1 MATTELF
8 GSVSEVLLPTH
19 GGVRYVESGRTFVSG
34 VLNDALQER
43 LKAPRV
49 LLVEVP
55 SQSDEDLQ
63 QIRGRAKTLKSVPV
77 PPQILKPAVFPE
89 VTLDD
94 GSVIRTAGYPLN
106 GELLSE
112 IPDLTARFG
121 VRAANALLISLA
133 ESVVKLPMEASG
145 SESGPV
151 HGGISPERVI
161 IPAPGSGVAI
171 QLAGLG
177 VYRQPESAKQ
187 LQDLMRQDTQGLR
200 AIGRVLPISVA
211 LAAECVP
218 SRPGSKPSSLVNALQ
233 SAVKR
238 EGDAPTAQVAPS
250 EMADFAP
257 PAPVKPADFV
267 APSAPRQEKKA
278 KDPVP
283 VPSVA
288 PAIEEKQEEPEKRMV
303 PDPRGYGLIAA
314 EDLPAAAVVPKNEE
328 PSPVVQRPELPKPA
342 QVQAPVQLMPEE
354 ILPAELETPV
364 NTQEA
369 NAADSSPEPKESKA
383 EEPVPAAKRAD
394 EPIPVQVPVQRMP
407 EEISPAELETPVNT
421 QEATAVAPEA
431 HTPTEAAHS
440 SMLNRIRGV
449 IPTRQPRE
457 EAEQSTK
464 TEQRSVKALLTRR
477 NLLAGGAGV
486 GVLLLGSLAVGAMGN
501 KKSQGTSND
510 EVRSV
515 STLTGYAD
523 SGTWTVPVSASAQV
537 FAAEAGVLVANGP
550 KVEIHAFSKPA
561 GKTLIRTVD
570 LGGELDLAFDT
581 TVGGKAALVMQSGR
595 ELTVFVEGMGAED
608 KLIEAEVREGAR
620 ISGSGSAT
628 AVLAG
633 SSASVLLRD
642 GLAEFKRPDESA
654 YSSLA
659 ADSEGL
665 ISVAF
670 DAPVLVTDRE
680 GKKLTTASLSAVA
693 EGWGVHSWIGA
704 GHGKIVSLWAQD
716 VYTQDEAAEV
726 VLAVHSAADGSLLG
740 QKQMRLSDAAEKT
753 ANGMTVRPLRV
764 GQGGK
769 TAVFGRFVIRLA
781 DGSFR
786 DDLPADVV
794 VKKIKGEVIVAE
806 DQSGSALVYAPA
818 EARGV
823 KFSGAIMAQV
833 SSGLLV
839 QRGNALIL
847 LPGNQA

>member
-8 GSVSEVLLPTH
+8 GSVSEVLLPTR
-19 GGVRYVESGRTFVSG
+19 GGVRYRESGRTFVSG
-34 VLNDALQER
+34 VLTAALQER

-55 SQSDEDLQ
+55 SLSDEDLQ

-77 PPQILKPAVFPE
+77 PPQILKAAVFPE

-278 KDPVP
+278 E
-283 VPSVA
+283 A
-288 PAIEEKQEEPEKRMV
+288 PAPAVEEKQEEPKERMV
-303 PDPRGYGLIAA
+303 KDPSGYGLVAA
-314 EDLPAAAVVPKNEE
+314 DSAAAAVVPKDEE
-328 PSPVVQRPELPKPA
+328 PSPVAQRPELPKPA
-342 QVQAPVQLMPEE
+342 QVQAPAQSMPDAVS
-354 ILPAELETPV
+354 PAEPETPV

-369 NAADSSPEPKESKA
+369 NVS
-383 EEPVPAAKRAD
+383 
-394 EPIPVQVPVQRMP
+394 
-407 EEISPAELETPVNT
+407 
-421 QEATAVAPEA
+421 APEA

-457 EAEQSTK
+457 EAEQSTE
-464 TEQRSVKALLTRR
+464 TQQRSVKALLTRR

-561 GKTLIRTVD
+561 GKTLVRTVD

-581 TVGGKAALVMQSGR
+581 QVGGKAALVMQSGR
-595 ELTVFVEGMGAED
+595 KLTVFVEGMGAED

-642 GLAEFKRPDESA
+642 GLAEFKRPEESA

-794 VKKIKGEVIVAE
+794 VKKIKGEVIVTE

>member
-8 GSVSEVLLPTH
+8 GSVSEVLLPTR

-34 VLNDALQER
+34 VLTAALQER

-55 SQSDEDLQ
+55 SRSDEDLQ

-112 IPDLTARFG
+112 IPDLTARFV

-177 VYRQPESAKQ
+177 VYRQPESPKQ

-200 AIGRVLPISVA
+200 AVGRVLPVSVA

-238 EGDAPTAQVAPS
+238 EGDAPTAQVVPS
-250 EMADFAP
+250 EMADFVP
-257 PAPVKPADFV
+257 PVPVKPADFV
-267 APSAPRQEKKA
+267 APSAPRQEEKA
-278 KDPVP
+278 A
-283 VPSVA
+283 A
-288 PAIEEKQEEPEKRMV
+288 PAPAVEEKQEEPKERMV
-303 PDPRGYGLIAA
+303 KDPSGYGLVAA
-314 EDLPAAAVVPKNEE
+314 DSAAAVVPKDEE
-328 PSPVVQRPELPKPA
+328 PSPVAQRPELPKPA
-342 QVQAPVQLMPEE
+342 QVQAPAQSMPEE
-354 ILPAELETPV
+354 IPPAEPETPV
-364 NTQEA
+364 NNQEA

-394 EPIPVQVPVQRMP
+394 EPIPVPAPVQRMP
-407 EEISPAELETPVNT
+407 DAVSPAEPETPVNN
-421 QEATAVAPEA
+421 QEANVSAPED

-449 IPTRQPRE
+449 IPTRQSRE
-457 EAEQSTK
+457 EAKQSTE

-501 KKSQGTSND
+501 KKPQTSSD

-561 GKTLIRTVD
+561 GKTLVRTVD

-581 TVGGKAALVMQSGR
+581 QVGGKAALVMQSGR
-595 ELTVFVEGMGAED
+595 KLTVFVEGMGAED

-642 GLAEFKRPDESA
+642 GLAEFKRPEESA
-654 YSSLA
+654 YSTLA

-726 VLAVHSAADGSLLG
+726 MLAIHSAADGSLLG

-753 ANGMTVRPLRV
+753 ANGITVRPLRV

-794 VKKIKGEVIVAE
+794 VKKIKGEVIVTE

>member
-1 MATTELF
+1 
-8 GSVSEVLLPTH
+8 VLTA
-19 GGVRYVESGRTFVSG
+19 
-34 VLNDALQER
+34 ALQER

-55 SQSDEDLQ
+55 SLSDEDLQ
-63 QIRGRAKTLKSVPV
+63 LIRGRAKTLKSVPV
-77 PPQILKPAVFPE
+77 PPQILKAAVFPE

-177 VYRQPESAKQ
+177 VYRQPESPKQ

-200 AIGRVLPISVA
+200 AVGRVLPVSVA

-238 EGDAPTAQVAPS
+238 EGDAPTAQVAPA

-257 PAPVKPADFV
+257 PVPVKPADFV
-267 APSAPRQEKKA
+267 APSAPRQEEKA
-278 KDPVP
+278 EDPVP

-288 PAIEEKQEEPEKRMV
+288 PVVEEKQEEPEVRMV
-303 PDPRGYGLIAA
+303 PDPSGYGLVAA
-314 EDLPAAAVVPKNEE
+314 EDSSPAAVVPKNEE

-342 QVQAPVQLMPEE
+342 QVQAPAQSMPEE
-354 ILPAELETPV
+354 IP
-364 NTQEA
+364 
-369 NAADSSPEPKESKA
+369 
-383 EEPVPAAKRAD
+383 PAA
-394 EPIPVQVPVQRMP
+394 P
-407 EEISPAELETPVNT
+407 ETPVNT

-501 KKSQGTSND
+501 KKSKDTSNN

-550 KVEIHAFSKPA
+550 EVEIHAFSKPA
-561 GKTLIRTVD
+561 GKTLVRTVD

-581 TVGGKAALVMQSGR
+581 QVGGKAALVMQSGR
-595 ELTVFVEGMGAED
+595 KLTVFVEGMGAED

-642 GLAEFKRPDESA
+642 GLAEFKRPEESA

-726 VLAVHSAADGSLLG
+726 MLAVHSAADGSLLG

-794 VKKIKGEVIVAE
+794 VKKIKGEVIVTE

>member
-8 GSVSEVLLPTH
+8 GSVSEVLLPTR
-19 GGVRYVESGRTFVSG
+19 GGVRYTESGRTFVSG
-34 VLNDALQER
+34 VLSGPLQER

-55 SQSDEDLQ
+55 SRSDEDLQ

-94 GSVIRTAGYPLN
+94 GSVIRTAGYPLD

-121 VRAANALLISLA
+121 VRAANALLISLV

-145 SESGPV
+145 SEAGPV

-200 AIGRVLPISVA
+200 AVGRVLPVSVA
-211 LAAECVP
+211 VAAECVP

-233 SAVKR
+233 AAVKR
-238 EGDAPTAQVAPS
+238 EGDTPTAQVAPS

-267 APSAPRQEKKA
+267 APSAPRQEEKA
-278 KDPVP
+278 EDPVP

-288 PAIEEKQEEPEKRMV
+288 PAVEEKQEEPEVRMV
-303 PDPRGYGLIAA
+303 PDPSGYGL
-314 EDLPAAAVVPKNEE
+314 V
-328 PSPVVQRPELPKPA
+328 
-342 QVQAPVQLMPEE
+342 
-354 ILPAELETPV
+354 
-364 NTQEA
+364 
-369 NAADSSPEPKESKA
+369 AADSSPEPQESKA
-383 EEPVPAAKRAD
+383 EEPVPVAKRAD

-407 EEISPAELETPVNT
+407 DAVSPAELETPVNT

-457 EAEQSTK
+457 DAEQSTK

-550 KVEIHAFSKPA
+550 KVEIHAFSMPA

-581 TVGGKAALVMQSGR
+581 QVGGKAALVMQSGR
-595 ELTVFVEGMGAED
+595 KLTVFVEGMGAED

-642 GLAEFKRPDESA
+642 GLAEFKRPEESA

-670 DAPVLVTDRE
+670 DAPVLVTNRE

-693 EGWGVHSWIGA
+693 EGWDIHSWIGA

-769 TAVFGRFVIRLA
+769 TAVFGRLVIRLA

-794 VKKIKGEVIVAE
+794 VKKIKGEVIVTE

>member
-1 MATTELF
+1 MAITELF
-8 GSVSEVLLPTH
+8 GSVSEVLLPTR

-34 VLNDALQER
+34 VLTAALQER

-49 LLVEVP
+49 LLVEV
-55 SQSDEDLQ
+55 SSRSDEDLQ

-278 KDPVP
+278 E
-283 VPSVA
+283 A
-288 PAIEEKQEEPEKRMV
+288 PAPAVEEKQEEPKERMV
-303 PDPRGYGLIAA
+303 KDPSGYGLVAA
-314 EDLPAAAVVPKNEE
+314 DSAAAVVPKDEE
-328 PSPVVQRPELPKPA
+328 PSPVAQRPELPKPA
-342 QVQAPVQLMPEE
+342 QVQAP
-354 ILPAELETPV
+354 A
-364 NTQEA
+364 
-369 NAADSSPEPKESKA
+369 
-383 EEPVPAAKRAD
+383 
-394 EPIPVQVPVQRMP
+394 QRMP
-407 EEISPAELETPVNT
+407 EEIPPAEPETPVNT
-421 QEATAVAPEA
+421 QEATVSTPEA
-431 HTPTEAAHS
+431 HTPTETAHS

-457 EAEQSTK
+457 EAEQPTE

-501 KKSQGTSND
+501 KKSKDTSND

-550 KVEIHAFSKPA
+550 KVEIHAFSKHA
-561 GKTLIRTVD
+561 GKTLVRTVD

-581 TVGGKAALVMQSGR
+581 QVGGKAALVMQSGR
-595 ELTVFVEGMGAED
+595 KLTVFVEGMGAED

-642 GLAEFKRPDESA
+642 GLAEFKRPEESA
-654 YSSLA
+654 YSTLA

-726 VLAVHSAADGSLLG
+726 MLAVHSAADGSLLG

-753 ANGMTVRPLRV
+753 ANGITVRPLRV

-794 VKKIKGEVIVAE
+794 VKKIKGEVIVTE

>member
-8 GSVSEVLLPTH
+8 GSVSEVLLPTR
-19 GGVRYVESGRTFVSG
+19 GGVRCTESGRTFVSG
-34 VLNDALQER
+34 VLTAALQER

-55 SQSDEDLQ
+55 SLSDEDLQ

-77 PPQILKPAVFPE
+77 PPQILKAAVFPE

-112 IPDLTARFG
+112 IPDFAARFG

-200 AIGRVLPISVA
+200 AVGRVLPISVA

-218 SRPGSKPSSLVNALQ
+218 SRPGSKPSSLVSALQ

-257 PAPVKPADFV
+257 PAPVKLADFV

-278 KDPVP
+278 EAPVP

-288 PAIEEKQEEPEKRMV
+288 PAVEEKQEEPEVRMV
-303 PDPRGYGLIAA
+303 PDPSGYGL
-314 EDLPAAAVVPKNEE
+314 V
-328 PSPVVQRPELPKPA
+328 
-342 QVQAPVQLMPEE
+342 
-354 ILPAELETPV
+354 
-364 NTQEA
+364 
-369 NAADSSPEPKESKA
+369 AADSSPEPQESKA

-394 EPIPVQVPVQRMP
+394 DPIPVPVPVQRMP
-407 EEISPAELETPVNT
+407 DAVSPAAPETPVNT
-421 QEATAVAPEA
+421 QEANAVAPEA
-431 HTPTEAAHS
+431 HTPTETAHS

-457 EAEQSTK
+457 EAKQSTE

-501 KKSQGTSND
+501 KKSKDTSND

-561 GKTLIRTVD
+561 GKTLVRTVD

-581 TVGGKAALVMQSGR
+581 QVGGKAALVMQSGR
-595 ELTVFVEGMGAED
+595 KLTVFVEGMGAED

-642 GLAEFKRPDESA
+642 GLAEFKRPEESA

-726 VLAVHSAADGSLLG
+726 MLAVHSAADGSLLG

-794 VKKIKGEVIVAE
+794 VKKIKGEVIVTE

>member
-1 MATTELF
+1 
-8 GSVSEVLLPTH
+8 VLTA
-19 GGVRYVESGRTFVSG
+19 
-34 VLNDALQER
+34 ALQER

-55 SQSDEDLQ
+55 SLSDEDLQ
-63 QIRGRAKTLKSVPV
+63 LIRGRAKTLKSVPV
-77 PPQILKPAVFPE
+77 PPQILKAAVFPE

-177 VYRQPESAKQ
+177 VYRQPESPKQ

-200 AIGRVLPISVA
+200 AVGRVLPVSVA

-218 SRPGSKPSSLVNALQ
+218 SGPGSKPSSLVNALQ

-238 EGDAPTAQVAPS
+238 EGDAPTAQVAPA

-257 PAPVKPADFV
+257 PVPVKPADFV
-267 APSAPRQEKKA
+267 APSAPRQEEKA
-278 KDPVP
+278 EDPVP

-288 PAIEEKQEEPEKRMV
+288 PVVEEKQEEPEVRMV
-303 PDPRGYGLIAA
+303 PDPSGYGLVAA
-314 EDLPAAAVVPKNEE
+314 EDSSPAAVVPKNEE

-342 QVQAPVQLMPEE
+342 QVQAPAQSMPEE
-354 ILPAELETPV
+354 IP
-364 NTQEA
+364 
-369 NAADSSPEPKESKA
+369 
-383 EEPVPAAKRAD
+383 PAA
-394 EPIPVQVPVQRMP
+394 P
-407 EEISPAELETPVNT
+407 ETPVNT

-501 KKSQGTSND
+501 KKSKDTSNN

-550 KVEIHAFSKPA
+550 EVEIHAFSKPA
-561 GKTLIRTVD
+561 GKTLVRTVD

-581 TVGGKAALVMQSGR
+581 QVGGKAALVMQSGR
-595 ELTVFVEGMGAED
+595 KLTVFVEGMGAED

-642 GLAEFKRPDESA
+642 GLAEFKRPEESA

-726 VLAVHSAADGSLLG
+726 MLAVHSAADGSLLG

-794 VKKIKGEVIVAE
+794 VKKIKGEVIVTE

>member
-8 GSVSEVLLPTH
+8 GSVSEVLLPTR
-19 GGVRYVESGRTFVSG
+19 GGVRYTESGRTFVSG
-34 VLNDALQER
+34 VLTAALQER

-55 SQSDEDLQ
+55 SLSDEDLQ
-63 QIRGRAKTLKSVPV
+63 QIHGRAKTLKSVPV
-77 PPQILKPAVFPE
+77 PPQILKAAVFPE

-112 IPDLTARFG
+112 IPDLAARFG

-218 SRPGSKPSSLVNALQ
+218 SRPGSKPSSLVNALK

-257 PAPVKPADFV
+257 PAPVKLADFV
-267 APSAPRQEKKA
+267 APSAPRQEEKA
-278 KDPVP
+278 EDPVP

-288 PAIEEKQEEPEKRMV
+288 PAVEEKQEEPEVRMV
-303 PDPRGYGLIAA
+303 PDPSGYGLVAA
-314 EDLPAAAVVPKNEE
+314 DSPAAAVVPKNEE
-328 PSPVVQRPELPKPA
+328 PSPVAQRPELPKPA
-342 QVQAPVQLMPEE
+342 QVQAP
-354 ILPAELETPV
+354 A
-364 NTQEA
+364 
-369 NAADSSPEPKESKA
+369 
-383 EEPVPAAKRAD
+383 
-394 EPIPVQVPVQRMP
+394 QRMP
-407 EEISPAELETPVNT
+407 DAVSPAAPETPVNT
-421 QEATAVAPEA
+421 QEATVSAPEA
-431 HTPTEAAHS
+431 HTPTETAHS

-457 EAEQSTK
+457 EAKQSTE

-501 KKSQGTSND
+501 KKSKDTSND

-561 GKTLIRTVD
+561 GKTLVRTVD
-570 LGGELDLAFDT
+570 LGGEFDLAFDT

-595 ELTVFVEGMGAED
+595 KLTVFVEGMGAED

-642 GLAEFKRPDESA
+642 GLAEFKRPEESA
-654 YSSLA
+654 YSTLA

-716 VYTQDEAAEV
+716 VYTQDETAEV
-726 VLAVHSAADGSLLG
+726 MLAIHSAADGSLLG

-794 VKKIKGEVIVAE
+794 VKKIKGEVIVTE

>member
-8 GSVSEVLLPTH
+8 GSVSEVLLPTR
-19 GGVRYVESGRTFVSG
+19 GGVRYTESGRTFVSG
-34 VLNDALQER
+34 VLSGPLQER

-55 SQSDEDLQ
+55 SRSDEDLQ

-77 PPQILKPAVFPE
+77 PPQMLKPAVFPE

-94 GSVIRTAGYPLN
+94 GSVIRTAGYPLD

-112 IPDLTARFG
+112 TPDLTARFD

-161 IPAPGSGVAI
+161 LPAPGSGVAI

-200 AIGRVLPISVA
+200 AVGRVLPVSVA
-211 LAAECVP
+211 VAAECVP

-233 SAVKR
+233 AAVKR

-267 APSAPRQEKKA
+267 APSAPRQEEKA
-278 KDPVP
+278 EDPVP

-288 PAIEEKQEEPEKRMV
+288 PAVEEKQEEPEVRMV
-303 PDPRGYGLIAA
+303 PDPSGYGL
-314 EDLPAAAVVPKNEE
+314 V
-328 PSPVVQRPELPKPA
+328 
-342 QVQAPVQLMPEE
+342 
-354 ILPAELETPV
+354 
-364 NTQEA
+364 
-369 NAADSSPEPKESKA
+369 AADSSPEPQESKA
-383 EEPVPAAKRAD
+383 EEPVPVAKRAD

-407 EEISPAELETPVNT
+407 DAVSPAELETPVNT

-457 EAEQSTK
+457 DAEQSTK

-581 TVGGKAALVMQSGR
+581 QVGGKAALVMQSGR
-595 ELTVFVEGMGAED
+595 KLTVFVEGMGAED

-642 GLAEFKRPDESA
+642 GLAEFKRPEESA

-670 DAPVLVTDRE
+670 DAPVLVTNRE

-693 EGWGVHSWIGA
+693 EGWGIHSWIGA

-769 TAVFGRFVIRLA
+769 TAVFGRLVIRLA

-794 VKKIKGEVIVAE
+794 VKKIKGEVIVTE

>member
-1 MATTELF
+1 M
-8 GSVSEVLLPTH
+8 
-19 GGVRYVESGRTFVSG
+19 
-34 VLNDALQER
+34 
-43 LKAPRV
+43 
-49 LLVEVP
+49 
-55 SQSDEDLQ
+55 
-63 QIRGRAKTLKSVPV
+63 
-77 PPQILKPAVFPE
+77 
-89 VTLDD
+89 
-94 GSVIRTAGYPLN
+94 
-106 GELLSE
+106 
-112 IPDLTARFG
+112 
-121 VRAANALLISLA
+121 
-133 ESVVKLPMEASG
+133 
-145 SESGPV
+145 
-151 HGGISPERVI
+151 
-161 IPAPGSGVAI
+161 
-171 QLAGLG
+171 
-177 VYRQPESAKQ
+177 
-187 LQDLMRQDTQGLR
+187 
-200 AIGRVLPISVA
+200 
-211 LAAECVP
+211 
-218 SRPGSKPSSLVNALQ
+218 
-233 SAVKR
+233 
-238 EGDAPTAQVAPS
+238 
-250 EMADFAP
+250 
-257 PAPVKPADFV
+257 
-267 APSAPRQEKKA
+267 
-278 KDPVP
+278 
-283 VPSVA
+283 
-288 PAIEEKQEEPEKRMV
+288 
-303 PDPRGYGLIAA
+303 
-314 EDLPAAAVVPKNEE
+314 
-328 PSPVVQRPELPKPA
+328 
-342 QVQAPVQLMPEE
+342 
-354 ILPAELETPV
+354 
-364 NTQEA
+364 
-369 NAADSSPEPKESKA
+369 
-383 EEPVPAAKRAD
+383 PAAKRAD
-394 EPIPVQVPVQRMP
+394 EPIPVPVPVQRMP
-407 EEISPAELETPVNT
+407 EEIPPAEPETPVNT
-421 QEATAVAPEA
+421 QEATVSTPEA
-431 HTPTEAAHS
+431 HTPTETAHS

-457 EAEQSTK
+457 EAEQPTE

-477 NLLAGGAGV
+477 NLLAGGTGV

-501 KKSQGTSND
+501 KKSKDTSND

-550 KVEIHAFSKPA
+550 KVEIHAFSKHA
-561 GKTLIRTVD
+561 GKTLVRTVD

-581 TVGGKAALVMQSGR
+581 QVGGKAALVMQSGR
-595 ELTVFVEGMGAED
+595 KLTVFVEGMGAED

-642 GLAEFKRPDESA
+642 GLAEFKRPEESA
-654 YSSLA
+654 YSTLA

-726 VLAVHSAADGSLLG
+726 MLAVHSAADGSLLG

-753 ANGMTVRPLRV
+753 ANGITVRPLRV

-794 VKKIKGEVIVAE
+794 VKKIKGEVIVTE

>member
-8 GSVSEVLLPTH
+8 GSVSEVLLPTR
-19 GGVRYVESGRTFVSG
+19 GGVRYTESGRTFVSG
-34 VLNDALQER
+34 VLTAALQER

-55 SQSDEDLQ
+55 SLSDEDLQ

-133 ESVVKLPMEASG
+133 ESVVKLPMETSG

-177 VYRQPESAKQ
+177 VYRQPESPKQ

-200 AIGRVLPISVA
+200 AVGRVLPISVA

-218 SRPGSKPSSLVNALQ
+218 SRPGSKPSSLVTALQ

-257 PAPVKPADFV
+257 PAPVKLADFV
-267 APSAPRQEKKA
+267 APSAPRQEEKA
-278 KDPVP
+278 EDPVP

-288 PAIEEKQEEPEKRMV
+288 PAVEEKQEEPEVRMV
-303 PDPRGYGLIAA
+303 PDPSGYGL
-314 EDLPAAAVVPKNEE
+314 V
-328 PSPVVQRPELPKPA
+328 
-342 QVQAPVQLMPEE
+342 
-354 ILPAELETPV
+354 
-364 NTQEA
+364 
-369 NAADSSPEPKESKA
+369 AADSSPEPKESKA

-394 EPIPVQVPVQRMP
+394 EPIPVPVPVQRMP
-407 EEISPAELETPVNT
+407 DAVSPAEPETPVNT
-421 QEATAVAPEA
+421 QEANASAPEA
-431 HTPTEAAHS
+431 HTPPETAHS

-457 EAEQSTK
+457 EAKQSTK

-501 KKSQGTSND
+501 KKSKDTSND

-561 GKTLIRTVD
+561 GKTLVRTVD

-581 TVGGKAALVMQSGR
+581 QVGGKAALVMQSGR
-595 ELTVFVEGMGAED
+595 KLTVFVEGMGAED

-642 GLAEFKRPDESA
+642 GLAEFKRPEESA
-654 YSSLA
+654 YSTLA

-794 VKKIKGEVIVAE
+794 VKKIKGEVIVTE

>member
-8 GSVSEVLLPTH
+8 GSVSEVLLPTR
-19 GGVRYVESGRTFVSG
+19 GGVRYTESGRTFVSG
-34 VLNDALQER
+34 VLTAALQER

-55 SQSDEDLQ
+55 SLSDEDLQ

-77 PPQILKPAVFPE
+77 PPQILKAAVFPE

-112 IPDLTARFG
+112 IPDFAARFG

-200 AIGRVLPISVA
+200 AVGRVLPISVA

-218 SRPGSKPSSLVNALQ
+218 SRPGSKPSSLVSALQ

-257 PAPVKPADFV
+257 PAPVKLADFV

-278 KDPVP
+278 EAPVP

-288 PAIEEKQEEPEKRMV
+288 PAVEEKQEEPEVRMV
-303 PDPRGYGLIAA
+303 PDPSGYGL
-314 EDLPAAAVVPKNEE
+314 V
-328 PSPVVQRPELPKPA
+328 
-342 QVQAPVQLMPEE
+342 
-354 ILPAELETPV
+354 
-364 NTQEA
+364 
-369 NAADSSPEPKESKA
+369 AADSSPEPQESKA

-394 EPIPVQVPVQRMP
+394 DPIPVPVPVQRMP
-407 EEISPAELETPVNT
+407 DAVSPAAPETPVNT
-421 QEATAVAPEA
+421 QEANAVAPEA
-431 HTPTEAAHS
+431 HTPTETAHS

-457 EAEQSTK
+457 EAKQSTE

-501 KKSQGTSND
+501 KKSKDTSND

-561 GKTLIRTVD
+561 GKTLVRTVD

-581 TVGGKAALVMQSGR
+581 QVGGKAALVMQSGR
-595 ELTVFVEGMGAED
+595 KLTVFVEGMGAED

-642 GLAEFKRPDESA
+642 GLAEFKRPEESA

-726 VLAVHSAADGSLLG
+726 MLAVHSAADGSLLG

-794 VKKIKGEVIVAE
+794 VKKIKGEVIVTE

>member
-8 GSVSEVLLPTH
+8 GSVSEVLLPTR
-19 GGVRYVESGRTFVSG
+19 GGVRYTESGRTFVSG
-34 VLNDALQER
+34 VLTAALQER

-49 LLVEVP
+49 LLVEMP
-55 SQSDEDLQ
+55 SLSDEDLQ

-77 PPQILKPAVFPE
+77 PPQILKAAVFPE

-112 IPDLTARFG
+112 IPDLAARFG

-238 EGDAPTAQVAPS
+238 EGDAPTAQAAPS

-257 PAPVKPADFV
+257 PVPVKPADFV
-267 APSAPRQEKKA
+267 APSAPRQEEKA
-278 KDPVP
+278 E
-283 VPSVA
+283 A
-288 PAIEEKQEEPEKRMV
+288 PAPAVEEKQEEPKERMV
-303 PDPRGYGLIAA
+303 KDPSGYGLVAA
-314 EDLPAAAVVPKNEE
+314 DSAAAVVPKDEE
-328 PSPVVQRPELPKPA
+328 PSPVAQRPELPKPA
-342 QVQAPVQLMPEE
+342 QVQAPAQSMPEE
-354 ILPAELETPV
+354 IPPAEPETPV

-369 NAADSSPEPKESKA
+369 NA
-383 EEPVPAAKRAD
+383 
-394 EPIPVQVPVQRMP
+394 
-407 EEISPAELETPVNT
+407 
-421 QEATAVAPEA
+421 VAPEA
-431 HTPTEAAHS
+431 HTPTETAHS

-457 EAEQSTK
+457 EAKQSTE

-501 KKSQGTSND
+501 KKSKDTSND

-537 FAAEAGVLVANGP
+537 FAAEAGVLVTNGP

-561 GKTLIRTVD
+561 GKTLVRTVD

-595 ELTVFVEGMGAED
+595 KLTVFVEGMGAED

-642 GLAEFKRPDESA
+642 GLAEFKRPEESA

-753 ANGMTVRPLRV
+753 ANGITVRPLRV

-794 VKKIKGEVIVAE
+794 VKKIKGEVIVTE

>member
-8 GSVSEVLLPTH
+8 GSVSEVLLPTR
-19 GGVRYVESGRTFVSG
+19 GGVRYTESGRTFVSG
-34 VLNDALQER
+34 VLTAALQER

-55 SQSDEDLQ
+55 SLSDEDLQ
-63 QIRGRAKTLKSVPV
+63 LIRGRAKTLKSVPV
-77 PPQILKPAVFPE
+77 PPQILKAAVFPE

-94 GSVIRTAGYPLN
+94 GSIIRTAGYPLN

-177 VYRQPESAKQ
+177 VYRQPESPKQ

-200 AIGRVLPISVA
+200 AVGRVLPVSVA

-238 EGDAPTAQVAPS
+238 EGDAPTAQVAPA

-257 PAPVKPADFV
+257 PVPVKPADFV

-278 KDPVP
+278 E
-283 VPSVA
+283 A
-288 PAIEEKQEEPEKRMV
+288 PAPAPEAPAPAVEEKQEEPEVRMV
-303 PDPRGYGLIAA
+303 PDPSGYGL
-314 EDLPAAAVVPKNEE
+314 V
-328 PSPVVQRPELPKPA
+328 
-342 QVQAPVQLMPEE
+342 
-354 ILPAELETPV
+354 
-364 NTQEA
+364 
-369 NAADSSPEPKESKA
+369 AADSSPEPKESKA

-394 EPIPVQVPVQRMP
+394 EPIPVPVPVQRMP
-407 EEISPAELETPVNT
+407 DAVSPAEPETPVNT
-421 QEATAVAPEA
+421 QEATVSAPEDHA
-431 HTPTEAAHS
+431 PTEAVHS

-457 EAEQSTK
+457 EAKQSTE
-464 TEQRSVKALLTRR
+464 TEQRSVKELLTRR

-501 KKSQGTSND
+501 KKSKDTSND

-550 KVEIHAFSKPA
+550 KVEIHAFSKPT

-595 ELTVFVEGMGAED
+595 KLTVFVEGMGAED

-642 GLAEFKRPDESA
+642 GLAEFKRPEESA

-726 VLAVHSAADGSLLG
+726 MLAVHSAADGSLLG

-794 VKKIKGEVIVAE
+794 VKKIKGEVIVTE

>member
-8 GSVSEVLLPTH
+8 GSVSEVLLPTR
-19 GGVRYVESGRTFVSG
+19 GGVRCTESGRTFVSG
-34 VLNDALQER
+34 VLTAALQER

-55 SQSDEDLQ
+55 SRSDEDLQ

-94 GSVIRTAGYPLN
+94 GSVIRTAGYPLD

-121 VRAANALLISLA
+121 VRAANALLISLV

-200 AIGRVLPISVA
+200 AVGRVLPVSVA
-211 LAAECVP
+211 VAAECVP
-218 SRPGSKPSSLVNALQ
+218 SRPGSKPSSLVSALQ

-267 APSAPRQEKKA
+267 APSAPRQEEKA

-288 PAIEEKQEEPEKRMV
+288 PAVEEKQEEPKDRMV
-303 PDPRGYGLIAA
+303 KDPSGYGLVAA
-314 EDLPAAAVVPKNEE
+314 DSAAAVVPKDEE
-328 PSPVVQRPELPKPA
+328 PSPVAQRPELPKPA
-342 QVQAPVQLMPEE
+342 QVQAPAQSMPEE
-354 ILPAELETPV
+354 IPPAEPETPV

-369 NAADSSPEPKESKA
+369 N
-383 EEPVPAAKRAD
+383 
-394 EPIPVQVPVQRMP
+394 
-407 EEISPAELETPVNT
+407 T
-421 QEATAVAPEA
+421 VAPEA
-431 HTPTEAAHS
+431 HTPTETAHS

-457 EAEQSTK
+457 EAKQSTE

-501 KKSQGTSND
+501 KKSKDTSND

-537 FAAEAGVLVANGP
+537 FAAEAGVLVTNGP

-561 GKTLIRTVD
+561 GKTLVRTVD

-581 TVGGKAALVMQSGR
+581 QVGGKAALVMQSGR
-595 ELTVFVEGMGAED
+595 RLTVFVEGMGAED

-628 AVLAG
+628 AILAG

-642 GLAEFKRPDESA
+642 GLAEFKRPEESA

-726 VLAVHSAADGSLLG
+726 MLAIHSAADGSLLG

-753 ANGMTVRPLRV
+753 ANGITVRPLRV

-794 VKKIKGEVIVAE
+794 VKKIKGEVIVTE

>member
-8 GSVSEVLLPTH
+8 GSVSEVLLPTR

-34 VLNDALQER
+34 VLTAALQER

-49 LLVEVP
+49 LLVEV
-55 SQSDEDLQ
+55 SSRSDEDLQ

-161 IPAPGSGVAI
+161 IPSPGTGTAI

-278 KDPVP
+278 E
-283 VPSVA
+283 A
-288 PAIEEKQEEPEKRMV
+288 PAPAVEEKQEEPKERMV
-303 PDPRGYGLIAA
+303 KDPSGYGLVAA
-314 EDLPAAAVVPKNEE
+314 DSAAAVVPKDEE
-328 PSPVVQRPELPKPA
+328 PSPVAQRPELPKPA
-342 QVQAPVQLMPEE
+342 QVQAP
-354 ILPAELETPV
+354 A
-364 NTQEA
+364 
-369 NAADSSPEPKESKA
+369 
-383 EEPVPAAKRAD
+383 
-394 EPIPVQVPVQRMP
+394 QRMP
-407 EEISPAELETPVNT
+407 EEIPPAEPETPVNT
-421 QEATAVAPEA
+421 QEATVSTPEA
-431 HTPTEAAHS
+431 HTPTETAHS

-457 EAEQSTK
+457 EAEQPTE

-501 KKSQGTSND
+501 KTSKDTSND

-550 KVEIHAFSKPA
+550 KVEIHAFSKPT
-561 GKTLIRTVD
+561 GKTLVRTVD

-581 TVGGKAALVMQSGR
+581 QVGGKAALVMQSGR
-595 ELTVFVEGMGAED
+595 KLTVFVEGMGSEG

-642 GLAEFKRPDESA
+642 GLAEFKRPEESA
-654 YSSLA
+654 YSTLA

-670 DAPVLVTDRE
+670 DAPVLVTDRD

-769 TAVFGRFVIRLA
+769 TAVFGRSVIRLA

>member
-8 GSVSEVLLPTH
+8 GSVSEVLLPTR
-19 GGVRYVESGRTFVSG
+19 GGVRYRESGRTFVSG
-34 VLNDALQER
+34 VLTAALQER

-55 SQSDEDLQ
+55 SLSDEDLQ

-77 PPQILKPAVFPE
+77 PPQILKAAVFPE

-200 AIGRVLPISVA
+200 AVGRVLPVSVA

-257 PAPVKPADFV
+257 PVPVKPADFV

-278 KDPVP
+278 E
-283 VPSVA
+283 A
-288 PAIEEKQEEPEKRMV
+288 PAPAPEAPAPAVEEKQEEPKERMV
-303 PDPRGYGLIAA
+303 KDPSGYGLVVV
-314 EDLPAAAVVPKNEE
+314 EDFSPEPNTPKDEE
-328 PSPVVQRPELPKPA
+328 PSPVAQRPELPKPA
-342 QVQAPVQLMPEE
+342 QVQAPVQSMPEE
-354 ILPAELETPV
+354 IPS
-364 NTQEA
+364 
-369 NAADSSPEPKESKA
+369 AAP
-383 EEPVPAAKRAD
+383 
-394 EPIPVQVPVQRMP
+394 
-407 EEISPAELETPVNT
+407 ETPVNT
-421 QEATAVAPEA
+421 QEATVSASED

-457 EAEQSTK
+457 EAKQSTE
-464 TEQRSVKALLTRR
+464 TQQRSVKALLTRR

-550 KVEIHAFSKPA
+550 KVEIHAFSKPT
-561 GKTLIRTVD
+561 GKTLVRTVD

-581 TVGGKAALVMQSGR
+581 QVGGKAALVMQSGR
-595 ELTVFVEGMGAED
+595 KLTVFVEGMGAED

-642 GLAEFKRPDESA
+642 GLAEFKRPEESA

-726 VLAVHSAADGSLLG
+726 MLAVHSAADGSLLG

-781 DGSFR
+781 DGSLR

-794 VKKIKGEVIVAE
+794 VKKIKGEVIVTE

>member
-121 VRAANALLISLA
+121 VRAANALLISLV
-133 ESVVKLPMEASG
+133 ESVVNLPMESIG

-161 IPAPGSGVAI
+161 IPSPGSGAAI

-177 VYRQPESAKQ
+177 VYRQPESPKQ

-200 AIGRVLPISVA
+200 AVGRVLPVSVA

-218 SRPGSKPSSLVNALQ
+218 SRPGSKPSSLVSALQ

-257 PAPVKPADFV
+257 PVPVKPADFV
-267 APSAPRQEKKA
+267 APSAPRQEEKA

-288 PAIEEKQEEPEKRMV
+288 PVVEEKQEEPKERMV
-303 PDPRGYGLIAA
+303 KDPSGYGL
-314 EDLPAAAVVPKNEE
+314 VVVEEIPPEPNTPKDEE
-328 PSPVVQRPELPKPA
+328 PSPAAQRPELPKLA
-342 QVQAPVQLMPEE
+342 QVQDPVQSMPEE
-354 ILPAELETPV
+354 IP
-364 NTQEA
+364 
-369 NAADSSPEPKESKA
+369 
-383 EEPVPAAKRAD
+383 PAA
-394 EPIPVQVPVQRMP
+394 P
-407 EEISPAELETPVNT
+407 ETPVNT
-421 QEATAVAPEA
+421 QEATVSAPEA

-457 EAEQSTK
+457 EAEQSTE

-501 KKSQGTSND
+501 KKSKDTSND

-550 KVEIHAFSKPA
+550 KVEIHAFSKPT

-595 ELTVFVEGMGAED
+595 KLTVFVEGMGSEG

-633 SSASVLLRD
+633 SSASVLLSD
-642 GLAEFKRPDESA
+642 GLVEFKRPEESA

-680 GKKLTTASLSAVA
+680 GKKVSTASLSAVSD
-693 EGWGVHSWIGA
+693 GWGVHSWIGA

-726 VLAVHSAADGSLLG
+726 VLAVHSATDGSLLG

-753 ANGMTVRPLRV
+753 SNGMTVRPLRV

-769 TAVFGRFVIRLA
+769 TAVFGRSVIRLA

-786 DDLPADVV
+786 DDLPADAA
-794 VKKIKGEVIVAE
+794 VKKIKGEVIVTE

>member
-8 GSVSEVLLPTH
+8 GSVSEVLLPTR
-19 GGVRYVESGRTFVSG
+19 GGVRCTESGRTFVSG
-34 VLNDALQER
+34 VLTAALQER

-55 SQSDEDLQ
+55 SRSDEDLQ

-112 IPDLTARFG
+112 IPDLTARFV
-121 VRAANALLISLA
+121 VRAANALLISLV

-200 AIGRVLPISVA
+200 AVGRVLPVSVA
-211 LAAECVP
+211 VAAECVP
-218 SRPGSKPSSLVNALQ
+218 SRPGSKPSSLVSALQ

-267 APSAPRQEKKA
+267 APSAPRQEEKA

-288 PAIEEKQEEPEKRMV
+288 PAVEEKQEEPKDRMV
-303 PDPRGYGLIAA
+303 KDPSGYGLVAA
-314 EDLPAAAVVPKNEE
+314 DSAAAVVPKDEE
-328 PSPVVQRPELPKPA
+328 PSPVAQRPELPKPA
-342 QVQAPVQLMPEE
+342 QVQAPAQRMPEE
-354 ILPAELETPV
+354 IPPAEPETPV

-394 EPIPVQVPVQRMP
+394 EPIPVPVPVQRMP
-407 EEISPAELETPVNT
+407 DAVSPAEPETPVNT
-421 QEATAVAPEA
+421 QEANAVAPEA
-431 HTPTEAAHS
+431 HTPTETAHS

-457 EAEQSTK
+457 EAKQSTE

-501 KKSQGTSND
+501 KKSKDTSND

-561 GKTLIRTVD
+561 GKTLVRTVD

-581 TVGGKAALVMQSGR
+581 QVGGKAALVMQSGR
-595 ELTVFVEGMGAED
+595 KLTVFVEGMGAED

-642 GLAEFKRPDESA
+642 GLAEFKRPEESA

-726 VLAVHSAADGSLLG
+726 MLAVHSAADGSLLG

-794 VKKIKGEVIVAE
+794 VKKIKGEVIVTE

>member
-8 GSVSEVLLPTH
+8 GSVSEVLLPTR
-19 GGVRYVESGRTFVSG
+19 GGVRYTGSGRTFVSG
-34 VLNDALQER
+34 VLTAALQER

-55 SQSDEDLQ
+55 SRSDEDLQ

-94 GSVIRTAGYPLN
+94 GSVIRTAGYPLD

-133 ESVVKLPMEASG
+133 ESVVNLPMEASG

-200 AIGRVLPISVA
+200 AVGRVLPVSVA
-211 LAAECVP
+211 AAAECVP

-233 SAVKR
+233 AAVKR

-278 KDPVP
+278 EDPVP

-288 PAIEEKQEEPEKRMV
+288 PAVEEKQEEPKERMV
-303 PDPRGYGLIAA
+303 EDPSGYGLVVV
-314 EDLPAAAVVPKNEE
+314 EDFSPEPNTPKDEE
-328 PSPVVQRPELPKPA
+328 PSPVAQRPELPKP
-342 QVQAPVQLMPEE
+342 
-354 ILPAELETPV
+354 I
-364 NTQEA
+364 
-369 NAADSSPEPKESKA
+369 
-383 EEPVPAAKRAD
+383 PVP
-394 EPIPVQVPVQRMP
+394 VPVQRMP
-407 EEISPAELETPVNT
+407 EEIPPAAPETPVNT
-421 QEATAVAPEA
+421 QEATASAPEA
-431 HTPTEAAHS
+431 PAPTEAAHS

-457 EAEQSTK
+457 EAKQSTE

-523 SGTWTVPVSASAQV
+523 SGSWTVPVSASAQV

-561 GKTLIRTVD
+561 GKTLVRTVD

-595 ELTVFVEGMGAED
+595 KLTVFVEGMGAED

-642 GLAEFKRPDESA
+642 GLAEFKRPEESA

-794 VKKIKGEVIVAE
+794 VKKIKGEVIVTE

>member
-8 GSVSEVLLPTH
+8 GSVSEVLLPTR
-19 GGVRYVESGRTFVSG
+19 GGVRYTESGRTFVSG
-34 VLNDALQER
+34 VLTAALQER

-55 SQSDEDLQ
+55 SLSDEDLQ

-77 PPQILKPAVFPE
+77 PPQILKAAVFPE

-200 AIGRVLPISVA
+200 AVGRVLPISVA

-218 SRPGSKPSSLVNALQ
+218 SRPGSKPSSLMNALQ

-278 KDPVP
+278 E
-283 VPSVA
+283 A
-288 PAIEEKQEEPEKRMV
+288 PAPAVEEKQEEPKERMV
-303 PDPRGYGLIAA
+303 KDPSGYGLVAA
-314 EDLPAAAVVPKNEE
+314 DSAAAAVVPKDEE
-328 PSPVVQRPELPKPA
+328 PSPVAQRPELPKPA
-342 QVQAPVQLMPEE
+342 QVQAPAQSMPEE
-354 ILPAELETPV
+354 IPPAEPETPV
-364 NTQEA
+364 NNQEA

-394 EPIPVQVPVQRMP
+394 EPIPVPAPVQRMP
-407 EEISPAELETPVNT
+407 DAVSPAEPETPVNN
-421 QEATAVAPEA
+421 QEANVSAPED

-449 IPTRQPRE
+449 IPTRQSRE
-457 EAEQSTK
+457 EAKQSTE

-501 KKSQGTSND
+501 KKPQTSSD

-561 GKTLIRTVD
+561 GKTLVRTVD

-581 TVGGKAALVMQSGR
+581 QVGGKAALVMQSGR
-595 ELTVFVEGMGAED
+595 KLTVFVEGMGAED

-642 GLAEFKRPDESA
+642 GLAEFKRPEESA
-654 YSSLA
+654 YSTLA

-726 VLAVHSAADGSLLG
+726 MLAIHSAADGSLLG

-753 ANGMTVRPLRV
+753 ANGITVRPLRV

-794 VKKIKGEVIVAE
+794 VKKIKGEVIVTE

>member
-8 GSVSEVLLPTH
+8 GSVSEVLLPTR
-19 GGVRYVESGRTFVSG
+19 GGVRYTGSGRTFVSG
-34 VLNDALQER
+34 ALTAALQER

-55 SQSDEDLQ
+55 SRSDEDLQ

-133 ESVVKLPMEASG
+133 ESVVMLPMEASG

-161 IPAPGSGVAI
+161 IPSPGTGTAI

-177 VYRQPESAKQ
+177 VYRHPESPKQ

-238 EGDAPTAQVAPS
+238 ESDAPTAQVAPS

-257 PAPVKPADFV
+257 PVPVKLADFV
-267 APSAPRQEKKA
+267 APSAPRQEEKA
-278 KDPVP
+278 EDPVP

-288 PAIEEKQEEPEKRMV
+288 PAVEEKQEEPEVRMV
-303 PDPRGYGLIAA
+303 PDPSGYGL
-314 EDLPAAAVVPKNEE
+314 V
-328 PSPVVQRPELPKPA
+328 
-342 QVQAPVQLMPEE
+342 
-354 ILPAELETPV
+354 
-364 NTQEA
+364 
-369 NAADSSPEPKESKA
+369 AADSSPEPQESKA

-394 EPIPVQVPVQRMP
+394 EPIPVPVPVQRMP
-407 EEISPAELETPVNT
+407 DAVSPAAPETPVNT

-440 SMLNRIRGV
+440 SLLNRIRGV

-457 EAEQSTK
+457 EAEQPTE
-464 TEQRSVKALLTRR
+464 TEQRSVKSLLTRR

-486 GVLLLGSLAVGAMGN
+486 GVLLLGSLAVGAMNN
-501 KKSQGTSND
+501 KKSKDTSND

-550 KVEIHAFSKPA
+550 KVEIHAFSKPT
-561 GKTLIRTVD
+561 GKTLVRTVD

-595 ELTVFVEGMGAED
+595 KLTVFVEGMGSEG

-633 SSASVLLRD
+633 SSASVLLSD
-642 GLAEFKRPDESA
+642 GLVEFKRPEESA
-654 YSSLA
+654 YSTLA

-680 GKKLTTASLSAVA
+680 GKKVSTASLSAVSD
-693 EGWGVHSWIGA
+693 GWGVHSWIGA

-726 VLAVHSAADGSLLG
+726 VLAVHSATDGSLLG

-753 ANGMTVRPLRV
+753 SNGMTVRPLRV

-769 TAVFGRFVIRLA
+769 TAVFGRSVIRLA

-806 DQSGSALVYAPA
+806 DQGGSTLVYAPA
-818 EARGV
+818 EGHGV

>member
-8 GSVSEVLLPTH
+8 GSVSEVLLPTR
-19 GGVRYVESGRTFVSG
+19 GGVRYTESGRTFVSG
-34 VLNDALQER
+34 VLTAALQER

-55 SQSDEDLQ
+55 SLSDEDLQ

-77 PPQILKPAVFPE
+77 PPQILKAAVFPE

-112 IPDLTARFG
+112 IPDLAARFG

-257 PAPVKPADFV
+257 PAPVKLADFV
-267 APSAPRQEKKA
+267 APSAPRQEEKA
-278 KDPVP
+278 EDPVP

-288 PAIEEKQEEPEKRMV
+288 PAVEEKQEEPEVRMV
-303 PDPRGYGLIAA
+303 PDPSGYGLVAA
-314 EDLPAAAVVPKNEE
+314 DSPAAAVVPKNEE
-328 PSPVVQRPELPKPA
+328 PSPVAQRPELPKPA
-342 QVQAPVQLMPEE
+342 QVQAP
-354 ILPAELETPV
+354 A
-364 NTQEA
+364 
-369 NAADSSPEPKESKA
+369 
-383 EEPVPAAKRAD
+383 
-394 EPIPVQVPVQRMP
+394 QRMP
-407 EEISPAELETPVNT
+407 DAVSPAAPETPVNT
-421 QEATAVAPEA
+421 QEATVSAPEA
-431 HTPTEAAHS
+431 HTPTETAHS

-457 EAEQSTK
+457 EAKQSTE

-501 KKSQGTSND
+501 KKSKDTSND

-561 GKTLIRTVD
+561 GKTLVRTVD

-595 ELTVFVEGMGAED
+595 KLTVFVEGMGAED

-642 GLAEFKRPDESA
+642 GLAEFKRPEESA

-716 VYTQDEAAEV
+716 VYTQDETAEV
-726 VLAVHSAADGSLLG
+726 MLAIHSAADGSLLG

-781 DGSFR
+781 DGTFR

-794 VKKIKGEVIVAE
+794 VKKIKGEVIVTE

>member
-8 GSVSEVLLPTH
+8 GSVSEVLLPTR
-19 GGVRYVESGRTFVSG
+19 GGVRCAESGRTFVSG
-34 VLNDALQER
+34 VLTAALQER

-55 SQSDEDLQ
+55 SRSDEDLQ

-94 GSVIRTAGYPLN
+94 GSVIRTAGYPLD

-121 VRAANALLISLA
+121 VRAANALLISLV

-200 AIGRVLPISVA
+200 AVGRVLPVSVA
-211 LAAECVP
+211 VAAECVP

-233 SAVKR
+233 AAVKR

-267 APSAPRQEKKA
+267 APSAPRQEEKA

-288 PAIEEKQEEPEKRMV
+288 PAVEEKQEEPKDRMV
-303 PDPRGYGLIAA
+303 KDPSGYGLVAA
-314 EDLPAAAVVPKNEE
+314 DSAAAVVPKDEE
-328 PSPVVQRPELPKPA
+328 PSPVAQRPELPKPA
-342 QVQAPVQLMPEE
+342 QVQAPAQRMPEE
-354 ILPAELETPV
+354 IPPAEPETPV

-394 EPIPVQVPVQRMP
+394 EPIPVPVPVQRMP
-407 EEISPAELETPVNT
+407 DEISPAEPETPVNT
-421 QEATAVAPEA
+421 QEANAVAPEA
-431 HTPTEAAHS
+431 HTPTETAHS

-457 EAEQSTK
+457 EAKQSTE

-561 GKTLIRTVD
+561 GKTLVRTVD

-595 ELTVFVEGMGAED
+595 KLTVFVEGMGAED

-642 GLAEFKRPDESA
+642 GLAEFKRPEESA

-740 QKQMRLSDAAEKT
+740 QKQMRLSNAAEKT

-794 VKKIKGEVIVAE
+794 VKKIKGEVIVTE

>member
-8 GSVSEVLLPTH
+8 GSVSEVLLPTR
-19 GGVRYVESGRTFVSG
+19 GGVRYTESGRTFVSG
-34 VLNDALQER
+34 VLTAALQER

-55 SQSDEDLQ
+55 SRSDEDLQ

-112 IPDLTARFG
+112 IHDLTARFG

-177 VYRQPESAKQ
+177 VYRQPESPKQ

-200 AIGRVLPISVA
+200 AVGRVLPISVA

-257 PAPVKPADFV
+257 PAPVKLADFV
-267 APSAPRQEKKA
+267 APSAPRQEEKA
-278 KDPVP
+278 EDPVP

-288 PAIEEKQEEPEKRMV
+288 PAVEEKQEEPEVRMV
-303 PDPRGYGLIAA
+303 PDPSGYGL
-314 EDLPAAAVVPKNEE
+314 V
-328 PSPVVQRPELPKPA
+328 
-342 QVQAPVQLMPEE
+342 
-354 ILPAELETPV
+354 
-364 NTQEA
+364 
-369 NAADSSPEPKESKA
+369 AADSSPEPQESKA

-394 EPIPVQVPVQRMP
+394 EPIPVPVPVQRMP
-407 EEISPAELETPVNT
+407 DAVSPAEPETPVNT
-421 QEATAVAPEA
+421 QEANAVAPEA
-431 HTPTEAAHS
+431 HTPPETAHS

-457 EAEQSTK
+457 EAKQSTE

-501 KKSQGTSND
+501 KKSKDTSND

-550 KVEIHAFSKPA
+550 KVEIHEFSKPT
-561 GKTLIRTVD
+561 GKTLVRTVD

-595 ELTVFVEGMGAED
+595 KLTVFVEGMGAED

-642 GLAEFKRPDESA
+642 GLAEFKRPEESA
-654 YSSLA
+654 YSTLA

-794 VKKIKGEVIVAE
+794 VKKIKGEVIVTE

>member
-8 GSVSEVLLPTH
+8 GSVSEVLLPTR
-19 GGVRYVESGRTFVSG
+19 GGVRYTESGRTFVSG
-34 VLNDALQER
+34 VLTAALQER

-55 SQSDEDLQ
+55 SRSDEDLQ

-77 PPQILKPAVFPE
+77 PLQILKAAVFPE

-133 ESVVKLPMEASG
+133 ESVVNLPMEASG

-161 IPAPGSGVAI
+161 IPSPGTGTAI

-177 VYRQPESAKQ
+177 VYRQPESPKQ

-200 AIGRVLPISVA
+200 AVGRVLPISVA

-278 KDPVP
+278 E
-283 VPSVA
+283 A
-288 PAIEEKQEEPEKRMV
+288 PAPAVEEKQEEPKERMV
-303 PDPRGYGLIAA
+303 KDPSGYGLVAA
-314 EDLPAAAVVPKNEE
+314 DSAAAVVPKDEE
-328 PSPVVQRPELPKPA
+328 PSPVAQRPELPKPA
-342 QVQAPVQLMPEE
+342 QVQAPAQSMPEE
-354 ILPAELETPV
+354 IPPAEPETPV

-394 EPIPVQVPVQRMP
+394 EPIPVPAPVQRMP
-407 EEISPAELETPVNT
+407 DAVSPAEPETPVNT
-421 QEATAVAPEA
+421 QEANVSAPED
-431 HTPTEAAHS
+431 HTPTETAHS

-449 IPTRQPRE
+449 IPTRQSRE
-457 EAEQSTK
+457 EAKQSTK

-501 KKSQGTSND
+501 KKSKDTSND

-561 GKTLIRTVD
+561 GKTLVRTVD

-581 TVGGKAALVMQSGR
+581 QVGGKAALVMRSGR
-595 ELTVFVEGMGAED
+595 KLTVFVEGMGAED

-642 GLAEFKRPDESA
+642 GLAEFKHPEESA

-726 VLAVHSAADGSLLG
+726 MLAIHSAADGSLLG

-753 ANGMTVRPLRV
+753 ANGITVRPLRV

-794 VKKIKGEVIVAE
+794 VKKIKGEVIVTE

>member
-1 MATTELF
+1 
-8 GSVSEVLLPTH
+8 
-19 GGVRYVESGRTFVSG
+19 
-34 VLNDALQER
+34 
-43 LKAPRV
+43 
-49 LLVEVP
+49 
-55 SQSDEDLQ
+55 
-63 QIRGRAKTLKSVPV
+63 
-77 PPQILKPAVFPE
+77 
-89 VTLDD
+89 
-94 GSVIRTAGYPLN
+94 
-106 GELLSE
+106 
-112 IPDLTARFG
+112 
-121 VRAANALLISLA
+121 
-133 ESVVKLPMEASG
+133 
-145 SESGPV
+145 
-151 HGGISPERVI
+151 
-161 IPAPGSGVAI
+161 
-171 QLAGLG
+171 
-177 VYRQPESAKQ
+177 
-187 LQDLMRQDTQGLR
+187 
-200 AIGRVLPISVA
+200 
-211 LAAECVP
+211 
-218 SRPGSKPSSLVNALQ
+218 
-233 SAVKR
+233 
-238 EGDAPTAQVAPS
+238 
-250 EMADFAP
+250 
-257 PAPVKPADFV
+257 
-267 APSAPRQEKKA
+267 
-278 KDPVP
+278 
-283 VPSVA
+283 
-288 PAIEEKQEEPEKRMV
+288 
-303 PDPRGYGLIAA
+303 
-314 EDLPAAAVVPKNEE
+314 
-328 PSPVVQRPELPKPA
+328 
-342 QVQAPVQLMPEE
+342 
-354 ILPAELETPV
+354 
-364 NTQEA
+364 
-369 NAADSSPEPKESKA
+369 
-383 EEPVPAAKRAD
+383 
-394 EPIPVQVPVQRMP
+394 
-407 EEISPAELETPVNT
+407 
-421 QEATAVAPEA
+421 
-431 HTPTEAAHS
+431 
-440 SMLNRIRGV
+440 MLNRIRGV

-457 EAEQSTK
+457 EAKQSTE

-501 KKSQGTSND
+501 KKSKDTSND

-537 FAAEAGVLVANGP
+537 FAAEAGVLVTNGP
-550 KVEIHAFSKPA
+550 KVEIHVFSKPA
-561 GKTLIRTVD
+561 GKTLVRTVD

-581 TVGGKAALVMQSGR
+581 QVGGKAALVMQSGR
-595 ELTVFVEGMGAED
+595 RLTVFVEGMGAED

-628 AVLAG
+628 AILAG

-642 GLAEFKRPDESA
+642 GLAEFKRPEESA

-726 VLAVHSAADGSLLG
+726 MLAIHSAADGSLLG

-794 VKKIKGEVIVAE
+794 VKKIKGEVIVTE

>member
-8 GSVSEVLLPTH
+8 GSVSEVLLPTR
-19 GGVRYVESGRTFVSG
+19 GGVRYTESGRTFVSG
-34 VLNDALQER
+34 VLTAALQER

-55 SQSDEDLQ
+55 SLSDEDLQ
-63 QIRGRAKTLKSVPV
+63 QIRGRAKTLKSVSV
-77 PPQILKPAVFPE
+77 PPQILKAAVFPE

-112 IPDLTARFG
+112 ILDLTARFG

-278 KDPVP
+278 E
-283 VPSVA
+283 A
-288 PAIEEKQEEPEKRMV
+288 PAPAVEEKQEEPKERMV
-303 PDPRGYGLIAA
+303 KDPSRYGLVAA
-314 EDLPAAAVVPKNEE
+314 DSAAAVVQKDEE
-328 PSPVVQRPELPKPA
+328 PSPVAQRPELPKPA
-342 QVQAPVQLMPEE
+342 QVQAPAQSMPEE
-354 ILPAELETPV
+354 IPPAEPETPV
-364 NTQEA
+364 NAQEA

-394 EPIPVQVPVQRMP
+394 EPIPVPVPVQRMP
-407 EEISPAELETPVNT
+407 DAVSPAEPETPVNT
-421 QEATAVAPEA
+421 QEANVSAPED
-431 HTPTEAAHS
+431 HTPTETAHS

-449 IPTRQPRE
+449 IPTRQSRE
-457 EAEQSTK
+457 EAKQSTK

-501 KKSQGTSND
+501 KKSKDTSND

-550 KVEIHAFSKPA
+550 KVEIHAFSKPT
-561 GKTLIRTVD
+561 GKTLVRTVD

-581 TVGGKAALVMQSGR
+581 QVGGKAALVMQSGR
-595 ELTVFVEGMGAED
+595 KLTVFVEGMGAED

-642 GLAEFKRPDESA
+642 GLAEFKRPEESA
-654 YSSLA
+654 YSTLA

-680 GKKLTTASLSAVA
+680 GKNLTTASLSAVA

-740 QKQMRLSDAAEKT
+740 QKQLRLSDAAEKT
-753 ANGMTVRPLRV
+753 SNGMTVRPLRV

>member
-8 GSVSEVLLPTH
+8 GSVSEVLLPTR
-19 GGVRYVESGRTFVSG
+19 GGVRYTESGRTFVSG
-34 VLNDALQER
+34 VLTAALQER

-55 SQSDEDLQ
+55 SRSDEDLQ

-77 PPQILKPAVFPE
+77 PPQILKAAVFPE

-161 IPAPGSGVAI
+161 IPSPGTGTAI

-177 VYRQPESAKQ
+177 VYRQPESPKQ

-200 AIGRVLPISVA
+200 AVGRVLPISVA

-278 KDPVP
+278 E
-283 VPSVA
+283 A
-288 PAIEEKQEEPEKRMV
+288 PAPAVEEKQEEPKERMV
-303 PDPRGYGLIAA
+303 KDPSGYGLVAA
-314 EDLPAAAVVPKNEE
+314 DSAAAAVVPKDEE
-328 PSPVVQRPELPKPA
+328 PSPVAQRPELPKPA
-342 QVQAPVQLMPEE
+342 QVQAPAQRMPDAVS
-354 ILPAELETPV
+354 PAEPETPV
-364 NTQEA
+364 NNQEA
-369 NAADSSPEPKESKA
+369 NAA
-383 EEPVPAAKRAD
+383 
-394 EPIPVQVPVQRMP
+394 
-407 EEISPAELETPVNT
+407 
-421 QEATAVAPEA
+421 APED

-449 IPTRQPRE
+449 IPTRQSRE
-457 EAEQSTK
+457 EAKQSTE

-501 KKSQGTSND
+501 KKPQTSSD

-561 GKTLIRTVD
+561 GKTLVRTVD

-581 TVGGKAALVMQSGR
+581 QVGGKAALVMQSGR
-595 ELTVFVEGMGAED
+595 KLTVFVEGMGAED

-642 GLAEFKRPDESA
+642 GLAEFKRPEESA
-654 YSSLA
+654 YSTLA

-726 VLAVHSAADGSLLG
+726 MLAIHSAADGSLLG

-753 ANGMTVRPLRV
+753 ANGITVRPLRV

-794 VKKIKGEVIVAE
+794 VKKIKGEVIVTE

>member
-8 GSVSEVLLPTH
+8 GSVSEVLLPTR
-19 GGVRYVESGRTFVSG
+19 GGVRYTESGRTFVSG
-34 VLNDALQER
+34 VLTAALQER

-49 LLVEVP
+49 LLVEV
-55 SQSDEDLQ
+55 SSLSDEDLQ

-77 PPQILKPAVFPE
+77 PPQILKAAVFPE

-112 IPDLTARFG
+112 IPDLAARFG

-257 PAPVKPADFV
+257 PAPVKLADFV
-267 APSAPRQEKKA
+267 APSAPRQEEKA
-278 KDPVP
+278 EDPVP

-288 PAIEEKQEEPEKRMV
+288 PAVEEKQEEPEVRMV
-303 PDPRGYGLIAA
+303 PDPSGYGLVAA
-314 EDLPAAAVVPKNEE
+314 DSPAAAVVPKNEE
-328 PSPVVQRPELPKPA
+328 PSPVAQRPELPKPA
-342 QVQAPVQLMPEE
+342 QVQAP
-354 ILPAELETPV
+354 A
-364 NTQEA
+364 
-369 NAADSSPEPKESKA
+369 
-383 EEPVPAAKRAD
+383 
-394 EPIPVQVPVQRMP
+394 QRMP
-407 EEISPAELETPVNT
+407 DAVSPAAPETPVNT
-421 QEATAVAPEA
+421 QEATVSAPEA
-431 HTPTEAAHS
+431 HTPTETAHS

-457 EAEQSTK
+457 EAKQSTE

-501 KKSQGTSND
+501 KKSKDTSND

-561 GKTLIRTVD
+561 GKTLVRTVD

-595 ELTVFVEGMGAED
+595 KLTVFVEGMGAED

-642 GLAEFKRPDESA
+642 GLAEFKRPEESA

-716 VYTQDEAAEV
+716 VYTQDETAEV
-726 VLAVHSAADGSLLG
+726 MLAIHSAADGSLLG

-781 DGSFR
+781 DGTFR

-794 VKKIKGEVIVAE
+794 VKKIKGEVIVTE

>member
-278 KDPVP
+278 E
-283 VPSVA
+283 A
-288 PAIEEKQEEPEKRMV
+288 PAPAVEEKQEEPKERMV
-303 PDPRGYGLIAA
+303 KDPSGYGLVAA
-314 EDLPAAAVVPKNEE
+314 DSAAAVVPKDEE
-328 PSPVVQRPELPKPA
+328 PSHVAQRPELPKPA
-342 QVQAPVQLMPEE
+342 QVQAPAQRMPDAVS
-354 ILPAELETPV
+354 PAEPETPV

-369 NAADSSPEPKESKA
+369 NA
-383 EEPVPAAKRAD
+383 
-394 EPIPVQVPVQRMP
+394 
-407 EEISPAELETPVNT
+407 
-421 QEATAVAPEA
+421 VAPEA
-431 HTPTEAAHS
+431 HTPTETAHS

-457 EAEQSTK
+457 EAKQSTE

-501 KKSQGTSND
+501 KKSKDTSND

-561 GKTLIRTVD
+561 GKTLVRTVD

-595 ELTVFVEGMGAED
+595 KLTVFVEGMGAED

-642 GLAEFKRPDESA
+642 GLAEFKRPEESA

>member
-8 GSVSEVLLPTH
+8 GSVSEVLLPTR
-19 GGVRYVESGRTFVSG
+19 GGVRYTETESGRTFVSG
-34 VLNDALQER
+34 VLTAALQER

-55 SQSDEDLQ
+55 SLSDEDLQ

-77 PPQILKPAVFPE
+77 PPQILKAAVFPE

-112 IPDLTARFG
+112 IPDLAARFG

-257 PAPVKPADFV
+257 PAPVKLADFV
-267 APSAPRQEKKA
+267 APSAPRQEEKA
-278 KDPVP
+278 EDPVP

-288 PAIEEKQEEPEKRMV
+288 PAVEEKQKEPEVRMV
-303 PDPRGYGLIAA
+303 PDPSGYGL
-314 EDLPAAAVVPKNEE
+314 V
-328 PSPVVQRPELPKPA
+328 
-342 QVQAPVQLMPEE
+342 
-354 ILPAELETPV
+354 
-364 NTQEA
+364 
-369 NAADSSPEPKESKA
+369 AADSSPKPQESKA

-394 EPIPVQVPVQRMP
+394 EPIPVPVPVQRMP
-407 EEISPAELETPVNT
+407 DAVSPAAPETPVNT
-421 QEATAVAPEA
+421 QEATVSAPEDHA
-431 HTPTEAAHS
+431 PTEAAHS

-501 KKSQGTSND
+501 KKSKDTSND

-561 GKTLIRTVD
+561 GKTLVRTVD

-581 TVGGKAALVMQSGR
+581 QVGGKAALVMQSGR
-595 ELTVFVEGMGAED
+595 KLTVFVEGMGAED

-642 GLAEFKRPDESA
+642 GLAEFKRPEESA

-794 VKKIKGEVIVAE
+794 VKKIKGEVIVTE

>member
-8 GSVSEVLLPTH
+8 GSVSEVLLPTR
-19 GGVRYVESGRTFVSG
+19 GGVRYAESGRTFVSG
-34 VLNDALQER
+34 VLTAALQER

-55 SQSDEDLQ
+55 SRSDEDLQ

-177 VYRQPESAKQ
+177 VYRQPESPKQ

-200 AIGRVLPISVA
+200 AIGRILPISVA

-278 KDPVP
+278 E
-283 VPSVA
+283 A
-288 PAIEEKQEEPEKRMV
+288 PAPAPEAPAPAVEEKQEEPKERMV
-303 PDPRGYGLIAA
+303 KDPSGYGLVAA
-314 EDLPAAAVVPKNEE
+314 DSAAAVVPKDEE
-328 PSPVVQRPELPKPA
+328 PSPVAQRPELPKPA
-342 QVQAPVQLMPEE
+342 QVQAPAQRMPEE
-354 ILPAELETPV
+354 IPPAESETPV

-369 NAADSSPEPKESKA
+369 NA
-383 EEPVPAAKRAD
+383 
-394 EPIPVQVPVQRMP
+394 
-407 EEISPAELETPVNT
+407 
-421 QEATAVAPEA
+421 VAPEA
-431 HTPTEAAHS
+431 HTPTETAHS

-457 EAEQSTK
+457 EAKQSTE

-486 GVLLLGSLAVGAMGN
+486 GVLLLGSLAVGAVGN
-501 KKSQGTSND
+501 KKPKDTSND

-561 GKTLIRTVD
+561 GKTLVRTVD

-581 TVGGKAALVMQSGR
+581 QVGGKAALVMQSGR
-595 ELTVFVEGMGAED
+595 KLTVFVEGMGAED

-642 GLAEFKRPDESA
+642 GLAEFKRPEESA

-693 EGWGVHSWIGA
+693 EGWGVHSWIGT

-726 VLAVHSAADGSLLG
+726 VLAVHSATDGSLLG

-753 ANGMTVRPLRV
+753 SNGMTVRPLRV

-769 TAVFGRFVIRLA
+769 TAVFGRSVIRLA

-786 DDLPADVV
+786 DDLPADAA
-794 VKKIKGEVIVAE
+794 VKKIKGEVIVTE

>member
-8 GSVSEVLLPTH
+8 GSVSEVLLPTR
-19 GGVRYVESGRTFVSG
+19 GGVRYTESGRTFVSG
-34 VLNDALQER
+34 VLSGPLQER

-55 SQSDEDLQ
+55 SRSDEDLQ

-77 PPQILKPAVFPE
+77 PPKILKPAVFPE

-94 GSVIRTAGYPLN
+94 GSVIRTAGYPLD

-145 SESGPV
+145 SESGSV

-200 AIGRVLPISVA
+200 AVGRVLPVSVA
-211 LAAECVP
+211 VAAECVP

-233 SAVKR
+233 AAVKR
-238 EGDAPTAQVAPS
+238 EGDTPTAQVAPS

-257 PAPVKPADFV
+257 PVPVKPVDFV
-267 APSAPRQEKKA
+267 APSVPRQEEKA
-278 KDPVP
+278 EDPVS

-288 PAIEEKQEEPEKRMV
+288 PAVEEKQEEPKDRMV
-303 PDPRGYGLIAA
+303 KDPSGYGLIAA
-314 EDLPAAAVVPKNEE
+314 EDLPAAVVPKNEE
-328 PSPVVQRPELPKPA
+328 PSPVVQRPGLPKPA
-342 QVQAPVQLMPEE
+342 QVQAPVQSMPEE
-354 ILPAELETPV
+354 ISPAELETPV

-394 EPIPVQVPVQRMP
+394 EPIPVPVPVQSMP
-407 EEISPAELETPVNT
+407 DAVSPAEPETPVNT
-421 QEATAVAPEA
+421 QEATVSAPEA
-431 HTPTEAAHS
+431 HTPTEAVHS

-457 EAEQSTK
+457 EAKQSTE

-561 GKTLIRTVD
+561 GKTLVRTVD

-581 TVGGKAALVMQSGR
+581 QVGGKAALVMQSGR
-595 ELTVFVEGMGAED
+595 KLTVFVEGMGAED

-642 GLAEFKRPDESA
+642 GLAEFKRPEENA
-654 YSSLA
+654 YSTLA

-716 VYTQDEAAEV
+716 VYAQAEAAEV
-726 VLAVHSAADGSLLG
+726 MLAVHSAADGSLLG

-794 VKKIKGEVIVAE
+794 VKKIKGEVIVTE

>member
-8 GSVSEVLLPTH
+8 GSVSEVLLPTR
-19 GGVRYVESGRTFVSG
+19 GGVRCTESGRTFVSG
-34 VLNDALQER
+34 VLSGPLQER

-55 SQSDEDLQ
+55 SRSDEDLQ

-94 GSVIRTAGYPLN
+94 GSVIRTAGYPLD

-121 VRAANALLISLA
+121 VRAANALLISLV

-233 SAVKR
+233 AAVKR

-267 APSAPRQEKKA
+267 APSAPRQEEKA
-278 KDPVP
+278 EDPVP
-283 VPSVA
+283 VPSVV
-288 PAIEEKQEEPEKRMV
+288 PVVEEKQEEPKVRMV
-303 PDPRGYGLIAA
+303 PDPSGYGL
-314 EDLPAAAVVPKNEE
+314 V
-328 PSPVVQRPELPKPA
+328 
-342 QVQAPVQLMPEE
+342 
-354 ILPAELETPV
+354 
-364 NTQEA
+364 
-369 NAADSSPEPKESKA
+369 AADSSPEPQESKV

-394 EPIPVQVPVQRMP
+394 EPIPVPVPVQRMP
-407 EEISPAELETPVNT
+407 EEIPPAAPETPVNT
-421 QEATAVAPEA
+421 QEATASAPEA

-457 EAEQSTK
+457 DAEQSTK
-464 TEQRSVKALLTRR
+464 TEQNGAKALLTRR

-581 TVGGKAALVMQSGR
+581 QVGGKAALVMQSGR
-595 ELTVFVEGMGAED
+595 KLTVFVEGMGAED

-628 AVLAG
+628 AVLTG

-642 GLAEFKRPDESA
+642 GLAEFKRPEENA
-654 YSSLA
+654 YSTLA

-680 GKKLTTASLSAVA
+680 GKKLTTASLSTVA

-794 VKKIKGEVIVAE
+794 VKKIKGEVIVTE
-806 DQSGSALVYAPA
+806 DPSGSALVYAPA

>member
-8 GSVSEVLLPTH
+8 GSVSEVLLPTR
-19 GGVRYVESGRTFVSG
+19 GGVRYAESGRTFVSG
-34 VLNDALQER
+34 VLTAALQER

-55 SQSDEDLQ
+55 SRSDEDLQ

-177 VYRQPESAKQ
+177 VYRQPESPKQ

-278 KDPVP
+278 E
-283 VPSVA
+283 A
-288 PAIEEKQEEPEKRMV
+288 PAPAPEAPAPAVEEKQEEPKERMV
-303 PDPRGYGLIAA
+303 KDPSGYGLVAA
-314 EDLPAAAVVPKNEE
+314 DSAAAVVPKDEE
-328 PSPVVQRPELPKPA
+328 PSPVAQRPELPKPA
-342 QVQAPVQLMPEE
+342 QVQAPAQRMPEG
-354 ILPAELETPV
+354 IPPAESETPV

-369 NAADSSPEPKESKA
+369 NA
-383 EEPVPAAKRAD
+383 
-394 EPIPVQVPVQRMP
+394 
-407 EEISPAELETPVNT
+407 
-421 QEATAVAPEA
+421 VAPEA
-431 HTPTEAAHS
+431 HTPTETAHS

-457 EAEQSTK
+457 EAKQSTE

-486 GVLLLGSLAVGAMGN
+486 GVLLLGSLAVGAVGN
-501 KKSQGTSND
+501 KKPKDTSND

-561 GKTLIRTVD
+561 GKTLVRTVD

-581 TVGGKAALVMQSGR
+581 QVGGKAALVMQSGR
-595 ELTVFVEGMGAED
+595 KLTVFVEGMGAED

-642 GLAEFKRPDESA
+642 GLAEFKRPEESA

-726 VLAVHSAADGSLLG
+726 VLAVHSATDGSLLG

-753 ANGMTVRPLRV
+753 SNGMTVRPLRV

-769 TAVFGRFVIRLA
+769 TAVFGRSVIRLA

-786 DDLPADVV
+786 DDLPADAA
-794 VKKIKGEVIVAE
+794 VKKIKGEVIVTE

>member
-1 MATTELF
+1 
-8 GSVSEVLLPTH
+8 VLTA
-19 GGVRYVESGRTFVSG
+19 
-34 VLNDALQER
+34 ALQER

-55 SQSDEDLQ
+55 SLSDEDLQ

-77 PPQILKPAVFPE
+77 PPQILKAAVFPE

-112 IPDLTARFG
+112 IPDFAARFG

-200 AIGRVLPISVA
+200 AVGRVLPISVA

-218 SRPGSKPSSLVNALQ
+218 SRPGSKPSSLVSALQ

-257 PAPVKPADFV
+257 PAPVKLADFV

-278 KDPVP
+278 EAPVP

-288 PAIEEKQEEPEKRMV
+288 PAVEEKQEEPEVRMV
-303 PDPRGYGLIAA
+303 PDPSGYGL
-314 EDLPAAAVVPKNEE
+314 V
-328 PSPVVQRPELPKPA
+328 
-342 QVQAPVQLMPEE
+342 
-354 ILPAELETPV
+354 
-364 NTQEA
+364 
-369 NAADSSPEPKESKA
+369 AADSSPEPQESKA

-394 EPIPVQVPVQRMP
+394 DPIPVPVPVQRMP
-407 EEISPAELETPVNT
+407 DAVSPAAPETPVNT
-421 QEATAVAPEA
+421 QEANAVAPEA
-431 HTPTEAAHS
+431 HTPTETAHS

-457 EAEQSTK
+457 EAKQSTE

-501 KKSQGTSND
+501 KKSKDTSND

-561 GKTLIRTVD
+561 GKTLVRTVD

-581 TVGGKAALVMQSGR
+581 QVGGKAALVMQSGR
-595 ELTVFVEGMGAED
+595 KLTVFVEGMGAED

-642 GLAEFKRPDESA
+642 GLAEFKRPEESA

-726 VLAVHSAADGSLLG
+726 MLAVHSAADGSLLG

-794 VKKIKGEVIVAE
+794 VKKIKGEVIVTE

>member
-8 GSVSEVLLPTH
+8 GSVSEVLLPTR
-19 GGVRYVESGRTFVSG
+19 GGVRYTESGRTFVSG
-34 VLNDALQER
+34 VLSGPLQER

-55 SQSDEDLQ
+55 SRSDEDLQ

-77 PPQILKPAVFPE
+77 PPQMLKPAVFPE

-94 GSVIRTAGYPLN
+94 GSVIRTAGYPLD

-233 SAVKR
+233 AAVKR

-267 APSAPRQEKKA
+267 APSAPRQEEKA
-278 KDPVP
+278 EDPVP
-283 VPSVA
+283 VPSVV
-288 PAIEEKQEEPEKRMV
+288 PVVEEKQEEPKVRMV
-303 PDPRGYGLIAA
+303 PDPSGYGL
-314 EDLPAAAVVPKNEE
+314 V
-328 PSPVVQRPELPKPA
+328 
-342 QVQAPVQLMPEE
+342 
-354 ILPAELETPV
+354 
-364 NTQEA
+364 
-369 NAADSSPEPKESKA
+369 AADSSPEPQESKV

-394 EPIPVQVPVQRMP
+394 EPIPVPVPVQRMP
-407 EEISPAELETPVNT
+407 EEIPPAAPETPVNT
-421 QEATAVAPEA
+421 QEATASAPEA
-431 HTPTEAAHS
+431 PAPTEAAHS

-457 EAEQSTK
+457 DAEQSTE

-523 SGTWTVPVSASAQV
+523 SGSWTVPVSASAQV

-570 LGGELDLAFDT
+570 LGSELDLAFDT
-581 TVGGKAALVMQSGR
+581 QVGGKAALVMQSGR
-595 ELTVFVEGMGAED
+595 KLTVFVEGMGSEG

-633 SSASVLLRD
+633 SSASVLLSD
-642 GLAEFKRPDESA
+642 GLVEFKRPEESA
-654 YSSLA
+654 YSTLA

-680 GKKLTTASLSAVA
+680 GKKVSTASLSAVSD
-693 EGWGVHSWIGA
+693 GWGVHSWIGA

-726 VLAVHSAADGSLLG
+726 VLAVHSATDGSLLG

-769 TAVFGRFVIRLA
+769 TAVFGRSVIRLA

-806 DQSGSALVYAPA
+806 DQGGSTLVYAPA
-818 EARGV
+818 EGHGV